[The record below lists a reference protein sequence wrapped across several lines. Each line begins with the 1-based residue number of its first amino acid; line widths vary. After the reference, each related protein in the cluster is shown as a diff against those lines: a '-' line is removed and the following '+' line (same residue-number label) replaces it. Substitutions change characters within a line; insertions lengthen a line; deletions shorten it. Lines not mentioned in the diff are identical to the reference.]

1 MRVKTNL
8 VVLSAELLRY
18 VGHHKTDLREIR
30 ELTFRTPVLL
40 QRELIPSS
48 ATRSSKVVNI
58 LKEYK
63 TQRKCCI
70 GSLVPLNTNLSSVIL
85 SVFCHTSVP

>member
-18 VGHHKTDLREIR
+18 VGRHKTDLREIP

-40 QRELIPSS
+40 QRELIPSVQP
-48 ATRSSKVVNI
+48 R
-58 LKEYK
+58 
-63 TQRKCCI
+63 
-70 GSLVPLNTNLSSVIL
+70 VPLKLSIFSKNIKHNASV
-85 SVFCHTSVP
+85 V